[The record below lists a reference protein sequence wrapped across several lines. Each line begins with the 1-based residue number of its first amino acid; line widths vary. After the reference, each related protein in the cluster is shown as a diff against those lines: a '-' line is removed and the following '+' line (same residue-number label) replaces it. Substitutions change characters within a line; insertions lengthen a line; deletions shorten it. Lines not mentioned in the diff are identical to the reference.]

1 MKDDILLRSLEE
13 LAERLDIVVREENIN
28 LEDSFSPGGLC
39 KVDGKYVLILNSRA
53 TEEEK
58 IQTAVRALRRFNL
71 DDIYMKPALRELLEG
86 ES

>member
-39 KVDGKYVLILNSRA
+39 RVEGKYVLILNSRA
-53 TEEEK
+53 TEEER
-58 IQTAVRALRRFNL
+58 IQTAVKALRQFNL